1 MADRDSLSL
10 DSDIEDPGP
19 SRVKF
24 RKVDGQRESVPP
36 GLVESEDEWESE
48 DDQHQIEL
56 VMVRQSDDREHDDI
70 GEMTEDQGD
79 AGWED
84 LAQPTVG
91 DILGEK

>member
-19 SRVKF
+19 SRVKI
-24 RKVDGQRESVPP
+24 RKVDGQRETVPP
-36 GLVESEDEWESE
+36 GLVESEDESE

-56 VMVRQSDDREHDDI
+56 VMVRQSDDGEHDDD
-70 GEMTEDQGD
+70 GEMTED
-79 AGWED
+79 GWED
-84 LAQPTVG
+84 VAQPTVG